1 MNKLLLTST
10 AHTLPF
16 DKLDA
21 STFERL
27 SLWLVKAKGYLRAEH
42 YGLAGTEQGRDIVAY
57 LQTDDGENLW
67 YFQCKRYREIYA
79 STLKQDVDKIRTL
92 ALAEPDLKPVGIV
105 FIIKC
110 AVTARIRDEVKLYC
124 NSNGIKCEFWAHT
137 ELDMYVKEHPL
148 IVQEF
153 FNLQD
158 KTSLTVPAIRSVEIG
173 DIDSNTLKCATD
185 LFSSIPTNTIP
196 NISHLPP
203 GSRMIYRHN
212 PVFVGRREDLIAIAK
227 NICSGTLG
235 QTVAITGLGGMGKTQ
250 LACEFVHS
258 YGQYFAGGVFWINF
272 ESSES
277 IPAEIAA
284 CGATTHLN
292 LSQNFEHL
300 QLDSQVD
307 LVLAAW
313 DSPLPRLLIFDNCED
328 EASLAKWKRVTGG
341 CKTIITSRRTAWSAT
356 LGVSVL
362 PLDRLDRNESV
373 LLLEKYSPDAYDD
386 KTVLSNIADNLG
398 DLPLA
403 IHLAGSFLARYRH
416 STPPSSYLEQLSRPD
431 LLQHQSL
438 QGRAQKREASP
449 TLHEQHVARTF
460 ALSYERLDADEAV
473 DALAVKVLIRAAYLA
488 QDIPIHQDIL
498 FALIDA
504 DHEDAESILQ
514 AEDALHRLMELGLME
529 REAEKTFR
537 LHRLLAAFARE
548 SIPDNS
554 ARGDVE
560 LSMIENAK
568 FWNSLGQPLP
578 LLMIQPHLRAVTDS
592 ATTREDENAAALCKA
607 LGEHLY
613 LTGDYTTSRLY
624 LERALRFYEKL
635 QGTTGQLVGATL
647 SSLGVTC
654 RSIGDFNAAREYYER
669 ALNIAELDH
678 EHNQSELAAI
688 FNNLGLLLAEEEN
701 YKDAIDYYRKALALT
716 EEMPSSDNLLKAGL
730 FNNLGLT
737 LHEQGELDEA
747 LTYYEQALQIR
758 EKGLGEYHQ
767 RTAEVINNIG
777 GIYSRRGDNVKAKQ
791 FYSKAL
797 ELYRNVLNVNH
808 PDIAR
813 TLNNLAGILK
823 DEGDYSLARQYYE
836 ESLEIYR
843 SNSGD
848 DQPTTILTIQ
858 MLAQTLL
865 LQGEAAV
872 ASLYLPQLLSIG
884 TQTYKSFGNAYA
896 KELTELGDILLT
908 QKKYDQAQSFFA
920 KAIEV
925 FDALEDKDELA
936 NAIPLMRL
944 AVMYR
949 HSGKDESAVKLYKRA
964 LSLVEQKVEF
974 YNPVIAMQLNYVAES
989 LMRQGEHLE
998 ARSYYERAIEVYE
1011 HTETI
1016 DSDYTCALNNL
1027 ATILREQGLI
1037 SKAKKLY
1044 EKALAIHEQTASAQD
1059 AEFIKL
1065 LNNLAVV
1072 YRREGEYKRA
1082 RSLLERA
1089 LTIAEKIS
1097 VSEDELVA
1105 LSIHNLACVSYY
1117 EGDFQSAA
1125 NLSRRAISIYEKALG
1140 PNHPSTYLPRM
1151 NLQKA
1156 TEKLYMSPTE
1166 MKGRNRN
1173 APCPCGSGKKVK
1185 KCCGE

>member
-1 MNKLLLTST
+1 MDKPLLTST

-16 DKLDA
+16 DKLDS

-27 SLWLVKAKGYLRAEH
+27 SLWLVKLRGYLRVEH
-42 YGLAGTEQGRDIVAY
+42 YGLAGTEQGRDIIAY
-57 LQTDDGENLW
+57 LQTEGNEELW
-67 YFQCKRYREIYA
+67 YFQCKRYKEIDA
-79 STLKQDVDKIRTL
+79 GTLKKDVDKIRGLITVR
-92 ALAEPDLKPVGIV
+92 PDLKPIGIV
-105 FIIKC
+105 FIIRC
-110 AVTARIRDEVKLYC
+110 AVSAKIRDEVKLYC
-124 NSNGIKCEFWAHT
+124 SSFGMESEFWAHT

-148 IVQEF
+148 IIQEF
-153 FNLQD
+153 FNLPD
-158 KTSLTVPAIRSVEIG
+158 KLIHTASVTRSEEMGVIPSE
-173 DIDSNTLKCATD
+173 TLERAND
-185 LFSSIPTNTIP
+185 LFSLIPTDTVP
-196 NISHLPP
+196 SISNLPP
-203 GSRMIYRHN
+203 GSRMVYRHN
-212 PVFVGRREDLIAIAK
+212 PLFVGRREDLIAIAK
-227 NICSGTLG
+227 NIASGTSG

-250 LACEFVHS
+250 LACEFVHL

-272 ESSES
+272 ENPES
-277 IPAEIAA
+277 VPAEVAA
-284 CGATTHLN
+284 CGSTKYLN
-292 LSQNFEHL
+292 LCQNFEYL
-300 QLDSQVD
+300 PLDSQVD

-328 EASLAKWKRVTGG
+328 EVLLAGWKRVTGG
-341 CKTIITSRRTAWSAT
+341 CKTLITSRRTDWNPT
-356 LGVSVL
+356 LGVKVL
-362 PLDRLDRNESV
+362 HLDRLDRKESV
-373 LLLEKYSPDAYDD
+373 LLLEQYSPDAYDD
-386 KTVLSNIADNLG
+386 KTALSNIADNLG

-403 IHLAGSFLARYRH
+403 LHLAGSFLARYRN
-416 STPPSSYLEQLSRPD
+416 SISPSSYLSQLSRPD

-438 QGRAQKREASP
+438 QGRGQRRETSP

-460 ALSYERLDADEAV
+460 ALSYERLDAHEPV
-473 DALAVKVLIRAAYLA
+473 DVLAVKTLIRAAYLA

-504 DHEDAESILQ
+504 DHKDAESILQ
-514 AEDALHRLMELGLME
+514 AEDALHRLLELGLLE

-548 SIPDNS
+548 TIPDNG
-554 ARGDVE
+554 AQAEVE
-560 LSMIENAK
+560 LTMLENTK
-568 FWNSLGQPLP
+568 FWNSVGQPFP
-578 LLMIQPHLRAVTDS
+578 LLLIQPHLRAVTDS

-624 LERALRFYEKL
+624 LEMALRFYEKL
-635 QGTTGQLVGATL
+635 QGATGDLVGATL

-654 RSIGDFNAAREYYER
+654 RSTGDFNAAREYYER
-669 ALNIAELDH
+669 ALKVAEPDYDQH
-678 EHNQSELAAI
+678 KPELATL
-688 FNNLGLLLAEEEN
+688 FNNMGLLLAEQGN
-701 YKDAIDYYRKALALT
+701 YKDATDYYKKALAIT
-716 EEMPSSDNLLKAGL
+716 EVMSESNDLLKAGI

-747 LTYYEQALQIR
+747 LIYYEQALQIR
-758 EKGLGEYHQ
+758 EEGLGEHHQ

-777 GIYSRRGDNVKAKQ
+777 GIHSRRGDHDKAKQ
-791 FYSKAL
+791 FYSRAL
-797 ELYRNVLNVNH
+797 ELYRTVLNGNH

-813 TLNNLAGILK
+813 TFINLAGVLK
-823 DEGDYSLARQYYE
+823 DEGDYGLARQYYE

-843 SNSGD
+843 ASSGD

-865 LQGEAAV
+865 LQGETVAAN
-872 ASLYLPQLLSIG
+872 LYLPQLRSLG

-896 KELTELGDILLT
+896 KGMTELGDILLD
-908 QKKYDQAQSFFA
+908 QKKYDQAQPFFA

-925 FDALEDKDELA
+925 FDALEVKDELA

-944 AVMYR
+944 AMIYR
-949 HSGKDESAVKLYKRA
+949 HTGKDSSAVKLYKRA

-974 YNPVIAMQLNYVAES
+974 YNPVIAMQLNYVADS
-989 LMRQGEHLE
+989 LMRQGEQLE
-998 ARSYYERAIEVYE
+998 ACSYYERAIEVYE

-1044 EKALAIHEQTASAQD
+1044 EKALALHEQTAGGQD
-1059 AEFIKL
+1059 EELIKV

-1089 LTIAEKIS
+1089 LIIANRIS
-1097 VSEDELVA
+1097 VTENELVA
-1105 LSIHNLACVSYY
+1105 LSTHNLACVSYY
-1117 EGDFQSAA
+1117 EGDFNSAVA
-1125 NLSRRAISIYEKALG
+1125 LSRRAISIYEKVFG

-1156 TEKLYMSPTE
+1156 TEKLYKSPGE

-1173 APCPCGSGKKVK
+1173 ALCPCGSGKKFK
-1185 KCCGE
+1185 KCCG